1 MRSLFKELKPFNFI
15 MLTVAGIINA
25 VGVNMFLM
33 PVSLYDSGFS
43 GTAMLLSNITPNHF
57 TMPLFLLLLN
67 IPLFVY
73 GCKKQ
78 GAAFT
83 VYSVFAV
90 IIYSLSSFLIINVL
104 PVDVSTASPIAGRD
118 IFLCSVFGGIISG
131 VGSGLTI
138 RYGGAIDGVEVMAVI
153 FAKSLGITVGTFV
166 MMYNVILY
174 VIAGIIM
181 SSWQLPLYSIVT
193 YYIGI
198 HTIDFIV
205 EGLDKAKSA
214 IIITKKEQEIS
225 SALSE
230 AFGYG
235 VTLINAHGYYSDEPK
250 TVVYFVVNRFQIG
263 KLKSIV
269 HSIDREAFITI
280 SEVSDVFG
288 SSIKK

>member
-1 MRSLFKELKPFNFI
+1 MRSLIKELKPFNFI

-43 GTAMLLSNITPNHF
+43 GTAMLLSNITPDHF

-90 IIYSLSSFLIINVL
+90 IIYSLSSFFIINVL

-131 VGSGLTI
+131 IGSGLTI

-235 VTLINAHGYYSDEPK
+235 VTLINAHGYYSDKPK

>member
-1 MRSLFKELKPFNFI
+1 MRSLIKELKPFNFI

-43 GTAMLLSNITPNHF
+43 GTAMLLSNITPDHF

-90 IIYSLSSFLIINVL
+90 IIYSLSSFFIINVL
-104 PVDVSTASPIAGRD
+104 PVDVSTSSPIAGRD

-131 VGSGLTI
+131 IGSGLTI

>member
-1 MRSLFKELKPFNFI
+1 MRSLIKELKPFNFI

-43 GTAMLLSNITPNHF
+43 GTAMLLSNITPDHF

-90 IIYSLSSFLIINVL
+90 IIYSLSSFFIINVL

-131 VGSGLTI
+131 IGSGLTI

>member
-1 MRSLFKELKPFNFI
+1 MRSLIKELKPFNFI

-43 GTAMLLSNITPNHF
+43 GTAMLLSNITPDHF

-90 IIYSLSSFLIINVL
+90 IIYSLSSFFIINVL

-131 VGSGLTI
+131 IGSGFTI

>member
-1 MRSLFKELKPFNFI
+1 MRSLIKELKPFNFI

-43 GTAMLLSNITPNHF
+43 GTAMLLSNITPDHF

-90 IIYSLSSFLIINVL
+90 IIYSLSSFFIINIL

-131 VGSGLTI
+131 IGSGLTI

-214 IIITKKEQEIS
+214 IIITQKEQEIS